1 MENLPVAQVT
11 EVKAIHFT
19 VGRTGRIT
27 AIAQLEPLMLDDK
40 HVQRVSLGSVNRWQR
55 LDIAPGDQVLV
66 SLAGQGIPRLDNVVW
81 RNVDRRKP
89 QSPSS
94 RYNGLTCFYASPECM
109 EQFLPG

>member
-1 MENLPVAQVT
+1 MT

-40 HVQRVSLGSVNRWQR
+40 RVQRVSLGSVNRWQR

-66 SLAGQGIPRLDNVVW
+66 SLAGQGIPGWITWCGAMWIAVNH
-81 RNVDRRKP
+81 
-89 QSPSS
+89 S
-94 RYNGLTCFYASPECM
+94 RPHRAITA
-109 EQFLPG
+109 

>member
-1 MENLPVAQVT
+1 MEIPSCGPVT

-40 HVQRVSLGSVNRWQR
+40 RVQRVSLGSVNRWQR

-66 SLAGQGIPRLDNVVW
+66 SW
-81 RNVDRRKP
+81 RDKVFPGWITWCGAMWIAVNH
-89 QSPSS
+89 S
-94 RYNGLTCFYASPECM
+94 RPHRAITA
-109 EQFLPG
+109 